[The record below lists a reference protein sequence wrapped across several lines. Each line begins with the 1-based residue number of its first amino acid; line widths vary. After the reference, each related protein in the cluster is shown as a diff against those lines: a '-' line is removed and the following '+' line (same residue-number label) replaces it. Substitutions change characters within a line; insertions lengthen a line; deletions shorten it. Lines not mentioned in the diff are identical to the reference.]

1 MKENGEME
9 QEGENVIEDKFLC
22 LTILTQALLI
32 RCYTITALS
41 IKLILGESDPVVHSH
56 LKLSRYAW
64 WKIRIDDRSVFSL
77 FV

>member
-22 LTILTQALLI
+22 LTVLTQALLI
-32 RCYTITALS
+32 RWYTITALS

-56 LKLSRYAW
+56 LKLS
-64 WKIRIDDRSVFSL
+64 
-77 FV
+77 